1 MTNELHVIEKRV
13 LKSLIKIAQ
22 HAKTLDPDSIDYSVA
37 IEELSD
43 CVFLLE
49 HGCESDSISKIIN
62 STTNEELCNILS
74 GKKKYA
80 VIIEEHITSEFPIY
94 ADDLEAALKTAKE
107 QYDRDDLVVE
117 PSTPNCRLMI
127 ARDGETGIDTGWR
140 DF

>member
-1 MTNELHVIEKRV
+1 MTNELPIIEKRV

-49 HGCESDSISKIIN
+49 HGCDSDSI
-62 STTNEELCNILS
+62 NEELCNILS

-107 QYDRDDLVVE
+107 QYDRGDLVVE